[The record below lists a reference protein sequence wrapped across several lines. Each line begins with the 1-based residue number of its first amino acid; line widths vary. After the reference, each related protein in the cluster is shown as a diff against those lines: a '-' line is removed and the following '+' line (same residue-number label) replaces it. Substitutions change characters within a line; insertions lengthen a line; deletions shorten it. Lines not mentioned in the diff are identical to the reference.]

1 MQHLRLCQLPMIDL
15 SIAGGGPVGLVT
27 AIHAVQAGLEVSVI
41 EPRVGTIDKACGEGL
56 MPGALHHLNRIGVDP
71 VGVDFFGIRYCA
83 GDRLAEARF
92 SSGFGRGV
100 RRTTLHDA
108 LRHRAQAL
116 GVNFVEGRVEE
127 IKQDGSR
134 VEAAGI
140 RSRYLI
146 GADGLH
152 STVRSQ
158 LGLGAKRKSKA
169 RPRYGIRQ
177 HFEIAPW
184 SEFVEVYWL
193 RDCEIYVTP
202 VDPQTVGVALLGH
215 SLLDFE
221 DVLLRIPH
229 LSQRLA
235 SANSGS
241 KIRGAGPLRQNVQ
254 ARTDGRVLLVG
265 DAAGYVDA
273 LTGEGLQVGF
283 AEAEAAVAAVVAND
297 PKSYETEWK
306 KITHSY
312 RWLTGGL
319 LWTSSNRIIRPMIV
333 PAAQTLPSVFRRLVN
348 TLA

>member
-1 MQHLRLCQLPMIDL
+1 MIDL
-15 SIAGGGPVGLVT
+15 LIAGGGPVGLVT

-56 MPGALHHLNRIGVDP
+56 MPGALAHLIRIGVDP
-71 VGVDFFGIRYCA
+71 LGVDFYGIRYFS
-83 GDRLAEARF
+83 GNRMAEARF

-100 RRTTLHDA
+100 RRTTLHDS
-108 LRHRAQAL
+108 LRNRAKEF
-116 GVNFVEGRVEE
+116 GINFIEGRVEE
-127 IKQDGSR
+127 ITQSDSS

-158 LGLGAKRKSKA
+158 LGLSAIGKSRA
-169 RPRYGIRQ
+169 PSRYGIRQ

-193 RDCEIYVTP
+193 HDAEVYVTP
-202 VDPQTVGVALLGH
+202 VDLHTVGVALLGPA
-215 SLLDFE
+215 LLDFE
-221 DVLLRIPH
+221 DVLLRVPH
-229 LSQRLA
+229 LSRRLA
-235 SANSGS
+235 SARPVS
-241 KIRGAGPLRQNVQ
+241 KVRGAGPLRQNVR

-283 AEAEAAVAAVVAND
+283 AGAEAAVAAVVAND
-297 PKSYETEWK
+297 PKSYEAEWK
-306 KITHSY
+306 KITRSY
-312 RWLTGGL
+312 RWLTSGL
-319 LWTSSNRIIRPMIV
+319 LWASSSRAIRPMIV
-333 PAAQTLPSVFRRLVN
+333 PAAQALPPIFRRLVD